1 MDRGLVSSPG
11 AIVAEIGPST
21 WRLQGR
27 VGERNVFQ
35 YLLASED
42 RDALLLIDTGL
53 TETPREVVIPALRN
67 LGLRASA
74 LRMIVVTHPDV
85 DHQGGLA
92 GLREVCEN
100 AVAACGF
107 CDQAMVRDPEHMV
120 ADRYGCYEREHGIGL
135 SAEELGWCRAN
146 YGAPA
151 EIDLTFS
158 GGETVRLGERQLD
171 VLAAPG
177 HSAGHLVL
185 YERDTGM
192 LFSSDA
198 VHWRAC
204 PAADGS
210 PALCPTYEEVGDYLG
225 TIALIESLAPA
236 ELHSGHWPTRSGP
249 EVLAFLDESR
259 EFVARVDSVLTPL
272 LERPVTLADAC
283 REVQAEVGPWA
294 SEPEMLRFA
303 VSGHLRRMLREGA
316 IERVEPTQSPLRYR
330 RRAPEARQA
339 LRSPVQITG

>member
-1 MDRGLVSSPG
+1 MDRGLVSPPD
-11 AIVAEIGPST
+11 AIVVEIGPET

-53 TETPREVVIPALRN
+53 TETPREVVMPALRS
-67 LGLRASA
+67 LGLREAA
-74 LRMIVVTHPDV
+74 LSMIVVTHPDV

-92 GLREVCEN
+92 GLREVCEH

-107 CDQAMVRDPEHMV
+107 RDQAMVRDPEKMV
-120 ADRYGCYEREHGIGL
+120 ADRYRCYEREHGMGL
-135 SAEELGWCRAN
+135 TAEELGWCRAN

-158 GGETVRLGERQLD
+158 GGETVRLGDRQLD

-185 YERDTGM
+185 FERDTGM

-210 PALCPTYEEVGDYLG
+210 PALCPTYEEVGDYLE
-225 TIALIESLAPA
+225 TIALLESLEPT
-236 ELHSGHWPTRSGP
+236 ELHSGHWPARSGS

-259 EFVARVDSVLTPL
+259 EFVARVDSVLGTL
-272 LERPVTLADAC
+272 LEQPLTLAEAC
-283 REVQAEVGPWA
+283 REVQAQAGPWA

-303 VSGHLRRMLREGA
+303 VSGHLRRMMREGA
-316 IERVEPTQSPLRYR
+316 IERVEPTRGPLRYR
-330 RRAPEARQA
+330 RRAPEATQA
-339 LRSPVQITG
+339 LQSPAQITG